1 MFSTL
6 VFFLLITHIF
16 SKKLYTKI
24 IHTPIYEPLKSCI
37 FHNIV
42 FMKKTPFNDNH
53 QEYDDVYAIDFS
65 PVENISDWRI
75 ALKLLLGKSVKGKL
89 RLVYFDRIDKKSIQ
103 KDIMSSE
110 PVISFETIN
119 DIDPDIYDK
128 IINWKPLFQLYN
140 HNCKHFSR
148 YLYK

>member
-1 MFSTL
+1 
-6 VFFLLITHIF
+6 
-16 SKKLYTKI
+16 
-24 IHTPIYEPLKSCI
+24 
-37 FHNIV
+37 
-42 FMKKTPFNDNH
+42 MKKTPFNDNH

-65 PVENISDWRI
+65 PVDNISDWRI

-89 RLVYFDRIDKKSIQ
+89 RLIYFDRVDKKSIQ

-110 PVISFETIN
+110 PIISFETIN
-119 DIDPDIYDK
+119 DIDPDLYDK

-148 YLYK
+148 YLSE